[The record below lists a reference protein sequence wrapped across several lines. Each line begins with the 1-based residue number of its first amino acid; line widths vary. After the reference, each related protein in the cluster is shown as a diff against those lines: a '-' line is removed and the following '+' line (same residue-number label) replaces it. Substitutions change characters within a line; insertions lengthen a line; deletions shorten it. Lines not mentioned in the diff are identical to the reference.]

1 MTTRQEVSQ
10 EICFLGSNKREP
22 PLRIW
27 EAHNKIEMSGKDV
40 LRLLLISY
48 GFCRNIE
55 ISTYVGEG
63 GWIGYEVSANNDD
76 GLEYYDVNCEGL
88 LFHIH
93 EIQHFMREENVVPR
107 IMGGNYSNKHLLSD
121 EHLKKLLSIPEN
133 EDYCKTNPCEKGVKQ
148 DRYEENSM
156 QSRCLN

>member
-1 MTTRQEVSQ
+1 
-10 EICFLGSNKREP
+10 
-22 PLRIW
+22 
-27 EAHNKIEMSGKDV
+27 MSGKDV

-93 EIQHFMREENVVPR
+93 EIQYFMREENVVPR

-121 EHLKKLLSIPEN
+121 EHLNKLLSMPEN
-133 EDYCKTNPCEKGVKQ
+133 EDYCKTNPYKRRKTKK
-148 DRYEENSM
+148 
-156 QSRCLN
+156 

>member
-1 MTTRQEVSQ
+1 
-10 EICFLGSNKREP
+10 
-22 PLRIW
+22 
-27 EAHNKIEMSGKDV
+27 MSGKDV

-55 ISTYVGEG
+55 IRTYVGEG

-93 EIQHFMREENVVPR
+93 EIQYFMGEENVAPR

-121 EHLKKLLSIPEN
+121 ESLNKLLNMSEN
-133 EDYCKTNPCEKGVKQ
+133 KNYCKTNP
-148 DRYEENSM
+148 YE
-156 QSRCLN
+156 

>member
-1 MTTRQEVSQ
+1 
-10 EICFLGSNKREP
+10 
-22 PLRIW
+22 
-27 EAHNKIEMSGKDV
+27 MSGKDV

-55 ISTYVGEG
+55 ISTYMGNE

-93 EIQHFMREENVVPR
+93 EIQYFMAGENVVPR
-107 IMGGNYSNKHLLSD
+107 ILSGNYSNKDLLSD
-121 EHLKKLLSIPEN
+121 EHLNKLLAIPGN
-133 EDYCKTNPCEKGVKQ
+133 EDYCRTNPYKKV
-148 DRYEENSM
+148 
-156 QSRCLN
+156 